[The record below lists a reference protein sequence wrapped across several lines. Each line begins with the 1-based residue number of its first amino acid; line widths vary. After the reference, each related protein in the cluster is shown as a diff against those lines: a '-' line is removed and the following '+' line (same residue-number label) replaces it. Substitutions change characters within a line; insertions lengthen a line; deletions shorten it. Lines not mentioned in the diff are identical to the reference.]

1 LIITVGKRS
10 DGREIQQCHTFRTM
24 TEARAK
30 QNEIKAA
37 RDRGTLV
44 KRDNVTF
51 DDLAQR
57 WLDSRHD
64 IREVTRLGYGYVL
77 KAVREQLG
85 QEKVQDLSRAD
96 IEAVIRKLESGNSH
110 TEPSCTRWAPSVR
123 CLRTGSPQD
132 CSRSTWPLRSKHRGS
147 STARQCSIHGRRMS
161 PGPRRSYSSPGRG

>member
-1 LIITVGKRS
+1 
-10 DGREIQQCHTFRTM
+10 M

-64 IREVTRLGYGYVL
+64 VREVTRLGYGYVL
-77 KAVREQLG
+77 KAVR
-85 QEKVQDLSRAD
+85 D
-96 IEAVIRKLESGNSH
+96 
-110 TEPSCTRWAPSVR
+110 
-123 CLRTGSPQD
+123 
-132 CSRSTWPLRSKHRGS
+132 S
-147 STARQCSIHGRRMS
+147 SAR
-161 PGPRRSYSSPGRG
+161 RRSGTCPVPTSRP